1 MDEAKLKPC
10 PFCGNRYMTIFHT
23 TSVDIVCRYCNAS
36 MRGSD
41 ETKTVKKWNTR
52 CTVPDILGKEETN
65 DNTGND

>member
-23 TSVDIVCRYCNAS
+23 TSVDIICRYCGGS
-36 MRGSD
+36 MRGSN
-41 ETKTVKKWNTR
+41 ETETVKKWNTR
-52 CTVPDILGKEETN
+52 CTVPDILGKEDAN